1 MVDLTLRSSTDSEN
15 QVTKMQEERI
25 HYPTLLSH
33 ANFDKIFCILTYFHV
48 LGVWHNGIII
58 SHILWLSATHVLMIK
73 RKLIIDM
80 ISSRWKY
87 KYFSLVKIVS

>member
-33 ANFDKIFCILTYFHV
+33 ANFDKIFRILTYVCV
-48 LGVWHNGIII
+48 LGVWHNG
-58 SHILWLSATHVLMIK
+58 MIK
-73 RKLIIDM
+73 IAHIM
-80 ISSRWKY
+80 AISNPC
-87 KYFSLVKIVS
+87 FDD